1 MSNTDIVRASF
12 DAYRRQDRQAA
23 ERLIAPDFVFTSP
36 QDDHID
42 RTAFFERCFPTA
54 DRFTTQEILEL
65 VGAGEEGVFILYEY
79 ELQTG
84 NAIATPSSSP
94 SATADWSRPRCSS
107 EDTSATERDRSSPR
121 WPSRRRHT
129 ARCRD
134 HVRLPSSRIVHGSMA
149 STLRC
154 V

>member
-1 MSNTDIVRASF
+1 MPSRRPRHTRTEEEPMSNTDIVRASF

-94 SATADWSRPRCSS
+94 SATADW
-107 EDTSATERDRSSPR
+107 
-121 WPSRRRHT
+121 
-129 ARCRD
+129 
-134 HVRLPSSRIVHGSMA
+134 
-149 STLRC
+149 
-154 V
+154 